1 MHNLILEGRKKLQ
14 LGGVKD
20 CRAFSEQLVVLETE
34 MGTLKVK
41 GERLKIESFSVETGE
56 LFMHGRIVALGYFEA
71 GKGHTKLTAKLF
83 R

>member
-20 CRAFSEQLVVLETE
+20 CRAFSEELVALETE
-34 MGTLKVK
+34 MGLLKVK

-56 LFMHGRIVALGYFEA
+56 LLMHGRIIALGYFET
-71 GKGHTKLTAKLF
+71 GKGKSKLTARIFK
-83 R
+83 